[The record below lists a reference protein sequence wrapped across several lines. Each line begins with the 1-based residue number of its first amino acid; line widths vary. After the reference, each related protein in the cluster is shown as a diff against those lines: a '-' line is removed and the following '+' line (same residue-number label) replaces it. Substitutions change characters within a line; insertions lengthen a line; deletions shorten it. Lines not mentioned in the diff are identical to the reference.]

1 MRVAGGQNGPVPFHW
16 PCSTEDLA
24 CADIQDIRISD
35 VPSLTDASREQGRDA
50 RASRAEHEWTSLAR
64 HRSGAGC
71 LCRLPLAAFRPQSAV
86 SADGSVLS
94 WIPAFS
100 TVFGLKLVVGGKGSV
115 LVFPPPM
122 HCAVGS
128 RDNGNRHLE
137 ILDN

>member
-1 MRVAGGQNGPVPFHW
+1 MCVAGGQNGPVPFHW

-35 VPSLTDASREQGRDA
+35 APSLTDASREKGRDA

-94 WIPAFS
+94 WMPAFS
-100 TVFGLKLVVGGKGSV
+100 AVFGLKLVVGGRGGPGF
-115 LVFPPPM
+115 FPSDAL
-122 HCAVGS
+122 CS
-128 RDNGNRHLE
+128 REQRE
-137 ILDN
+137 